1 MMFKSLN
8 ERGEIMYMKEKENEE
23 YRKSV

>member
-1 MMFKSLN
+1 MFKSLN